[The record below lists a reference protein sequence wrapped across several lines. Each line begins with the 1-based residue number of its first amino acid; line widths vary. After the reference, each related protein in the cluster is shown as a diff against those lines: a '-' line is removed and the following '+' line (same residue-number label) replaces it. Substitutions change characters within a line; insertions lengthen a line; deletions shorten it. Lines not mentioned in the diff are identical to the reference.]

1 MKSEKLY
8 QKITKFIK
16 SKGYKEL
23 NLSSVVDIK
32 YIRDEKLKKYLFTF
46 KDNKKNKTFALRPD
60 LSLMS
65 LIEFSKKMSDKKSKI
80 YYSGESYRK
89 NQKINSQIGFEIYNS
104 NNLNDDLEVI
114 KNSAKIFQKEIGK
127 RGNINIG
134 NIKLFEALIRQ
145 LDLPQRWKSRI
156 LYLRNNTKYLNEIL
170 NRLKTNQDLD
180 EKNIELDKKLYLKMK
195 KLNPNNIIA
204 NRKVKDI
211 LQRFEQKIYIQP
223 RPANVKK
230 TVQIIKSFLKI
241 KCPIQKAPLI
251 LNNFFKKNKLNIK
264 VSKEFFP
271 VKKNKIDNL
280 KVYFNSYE
288 LPVVE
293 IYDDMLFSIKPIGSK
308 KNKQSI
314 VGGRFNSLS
323 QSIGLRKIN
332 AVGAAINLTS

>member
-8 QKITKFIK
+8 QKISKFVK

-23 NLSSVVDIK
+23 ILSSVVDVR
-32 YIRDEKLKKYLFTF
+32 YIRDERLKKYLFTF
-46 KDNKKNKTFALRPD
+46 TDNKKNRTLALRPD

-65 LIEFSKKMSDKKSKI
+65 LIEFAKKVNNKKSKI
-80 YYSGESYRK
+80 FYSGEAYRK
-89 NQKINSQIGFEIYNS
+89 NQKVNSQVGFEIYNS
-104 NNLNDDLEVI
+104 NNPKDDFEI
-114 KNSAKIFQKEIGK
+114 IYNSAKIFQKEIGK
-127 RGNINIG
+127 RGNISIG
-134 NIKLFEALIRQ
+134 NIKLFESLLRQ

-156 LYLRNNTKYLNEIL
+156 LYLKNNSKYLNEIL
-170 NRLKTNQDLD
+170 NRLATNQDLD
-180 EKNIELDKKLYLKMK
+180 ERNIELDKKLYLKMK

-223 RPANVKK
+223 RPKNGKK

-241 KCPIQKAPLI
+241 KCPIQKAPFI

-264 VSKEFFP
+264 VSNEFFP
-271 VKKNKIDNL
+271 VKKNKIGNL
-280 KVYFNSYE
+280 KVYFNSNE
-288 LPVVE
+288 LPAVE
-293 IYDDMLFSIKPIGSK
+293 IYDGMLFSIKPASM

-314 VGGRFNSLS
+314 IGGRFDSLS

-332 AVGAAINLTS
+332 AVGAAINLDK

>member
-8 QKITKFIK
+8 QRITNFIK

-65 LIEFSKKMSDKKSKI
+65 LIEFSKKMNSKKSKI
-80 YYSGESYRK
+80 YYSGESFRK

-104 NNLNDDLEVI
+104 NNLKDDLEVI

-127 RGNINIG
+127 KGNINIG

-180 EKNIELDKKLYLKMK
+180 ERNIELDKKLYLKMK
-195 KLNPNNIIA
+195 KINPNNIIA
-204 NRKVKDI
+204 NRRVKDI
-211 LQRFEQKIYIQP
+211 LQRFEQKIYIHP
-223 RPANVKK
+223 RPANGKKIVK
-230 TVQIIKSFLKI
+230 IIKSFLKI

-264 VSKEFFP
+264 VSNEFFP
-271 VKKNKIDNL
+271 LRKNKIDNL
-280 KVYFNSYE
+280 KVYFNSHE
-288 LPVVE
+288 LPAVE
-293 IYDDMLFSIKPIGSK
+293 IYDDMLFSIKPIGSR

-314 VGGRFNSLS
+314 IGGRFNSLS

-332 AVGAAINLTS
+332 AVGAAINLNS